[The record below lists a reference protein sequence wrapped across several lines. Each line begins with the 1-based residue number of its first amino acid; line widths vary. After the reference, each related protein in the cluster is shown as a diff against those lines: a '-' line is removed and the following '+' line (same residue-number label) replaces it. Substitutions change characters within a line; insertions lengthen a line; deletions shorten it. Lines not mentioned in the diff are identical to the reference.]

1 MSVGVDYEY
10 GNTVQEFVRSRSYQT
25 SNLCSG
31 RNALLF
37 TLNRIGTLDE
47 PMFVLTMQ
55 KFQVVQRYLLVFECW
70 CLSVGVLSVG
80 VANESAVRYEGR
92 GVRLL
97 LTTKYVK

>member
-1 MSVGVDYEY
+1 MSVGIDYEY
-10 GNTVQEFVRSRSYQT
+10 GNTVQKFVRSRSYQT

-55 KFQVVQRYLLVFECW
+55 KFQVVQGTCW
-70 CLSVGVLSVG
+70 CLSVGVLVLSVG
-80 VANESAVRYEGR
+80 V
-92 GVRLL
+92 
-97 LTTKYVK
+97 